1 MRRIFLE
8 VICVLSLLSVGIV
21 YAQPL
26 PEPNGAV
33 ILTVSG
39 KITNTNF
46 GDRAVFDREM
56 LEALEQKVTETTT
69 PWTETKDRFEGPLGR
84 ALIEAVG
91 VDGAEVMII
100 TALNDYSSE
109 VPVSDFIEIDAILAL
124 KHNDAYMRVRDK
136 GPLFVIYPFD
146 DEPKLKNE
154 LYYNRSVWQIRAIE
168 FR

>member
-8 VICVLSLLSVGIV
+8 FICVVALLSVGV
-21 YAQPL
+21 VHAQAL

-39 KITNTNF
+39 KITHTNF

-56 LEALEQKVTETTT
+56 LEALEQKITETTT
-69 PWTETKDRFEGPLGR
+69 PWSETKDRYEGPLGR
-84 ALIEAVG
+84 ALLDAVG
-91 VDGAEVMII
+91 VEGAETMVI
-100 TALNDYSSE
+100 TALNDYSAE
-109 VPVSDFIEIDAILAL
+109 VPVSDFMQIDVILAL